1 MKGTDLSNK
10 VQKALS
16 ADNQS
21 TLLVMSVASHL
32 SQGVAITVQSGFASR
47 SAWYWSEASVC
58 VCVFFTKRCQQ
69 TPVLKIPQAGSFPA
83 PQTMKATA
91 EQRKISWLEL
101 KKTLLLVMDSSRGK
115 RRTCKETFLPH
126 LSALNLKI
134 WIFFHI
140 SAAKTTTVTYS
151 CFPKDLASV

>member
-47 SAWYWSEASVC
+47 SA
-58 VCVFFTKRCQQ
+58 
-69 TPVLKIPQAGSFPA
+69 
-83 PQTMKATA
+83 
-91 EQRKISWLEL
+91 
-101 KKTLLLVMDSSRGK
+101 
-115 RRTCKETFLPH
+115 
-126 LSALNLKI
+126 
-134 WIFFHI
+134 
-140 SAAKTTTVTYS
+140 
-151 CFPKDLASV
+151 